1 MVSALI
7 LHLVSAV
14 VWVGGMFFA
23 YMVLR
28 PVALEILDAP
38 LRLSLWAGVL
48 ARFFPWVWMAVAGL
62 LLSGY
67 GMLFTLFGGMAGAP
81 VYLHIMQGMGL
92 LMMLIFAHVFF
103 APFRGLKAAVA
114 AQDWAAG
121 GQHLARIRQ
130 LVGLNLSL
138 GLLVVTVGAAGRF
151 FSF

>member
-1 MVSALI
+1 MVSAMI

-23 YMVLR
+23 YIVLR
-28 PVALEILDAP
+28 PVAVDVLDAP
-38 LRLSLWAGVL
+38 LRLTLWAGVF

-81 VYLHIMQGMGL
+81 PYLHIMQGLGL
-92 LMMLIFAHVFF
+92 LMMLIFAHIFF
-103 APFRGLKAAVA
+103 APYRRLKTAVA
-114 AQDWAAG
+114 AQDWAQG
-121 GQHLARIRQ
+121 GQQLARIRQ
-130 LVGLNLSL
+130 MVGLNLAL

-151 FSF
+151 FSL